1 MLRIEYEM
9 LTFIHKHSGCSWAD
23 VLNAFDPESQCRI
36 ADAVLNCFLG
46 QGVIVTSP
54 PGETSPA
61 RRIRLSPAAVQLIL
75 LYEEEQR
82 KQQEAAVQ
90 LEQRLQEQRE
100 LEERRIREQHE
111 LENKR
116 LQEQRTLE
124 QQRIQEQRELE
135 EKRIQEQR
143 ELEEIRLRDQRTLE
157 EARIQAQHKWERHS
171 QLLTALLGLFAT
183 VVGALLSFFLTF
195 FAQHL

>member
-9 LTFIHKHSGCSWAD
+9 LTFIHQHSGCSWAD

-36 ADAVLNCFLG
+36 TDAVLNCFLG
-46 QGVIVTSP
+46 QGIIVASQ

-82 KQQEAAVQ
+82 KQQEAAAQ
-90 LEQRLQEQRE
+90 LEQRLLEQHE
-100 LEERRIREQHE
+100 LEERRILEQHE
-111 LENKR
+111 LEDKR

-124 QQRIQEQRELE
+124 QQRLQEQRELE
-135 EKRIQEQR
+135 EKRLQ
-143 ELEEIRLRDQRTLE
+143 DQRTLE
-157 EARIQAQHKWERHS
+157 ETRIQAQHKWERHS
-171 QLLTALLGLFAT
+171 QFLTALLGLFAT

-195 FAQHL
+195 FAQRL